1 MIEPE
6 KTPSMKERED
16 DSAGNPHRFAFII
29 ALVLIGIVAVAGCAA
44 FLFFWHKGNE
54 KAEAFSGLLGFLA
67 AISSSIVT
75 VVYIYLTSASLQK
88 AQASINLQREEL
100 EQVKSSVD
108 LQRREWEQKVR
119 VFPQFWITT
128 TANLTTWHRP
138 NPQYPAGSQFLPL
151 QFNRRFT
158 LKVWNYSEQ
167 SFLIESVHIQR
178 SDVGMVANQQMKEV
192 QIVVTPH
199 SVAEEDVSYLVMPVL
214 TQSLA
219 SNQRRS
225 IMMNDLDKSARI
237 FVRLVYSD
245 WSQKHAETEIR
256 EFELTYRPGDAD
268 VAIRASLSESG
279 ISPSI

>member
-1 MIEPE
+1 MTEPR
-6 KTPSMKERED
+6 KASSVKEREEN
-16 DSAGNPHRFAFII
+16 SAENPHRFALII
-29 ALVLIGIVAVAGCAA
+29 ALALIGIVAVAGCAA

-54 KAEAFSGLLGFLA
+54 KAEAFSGLLAFLA
-67 AISSSIVT
+67 AIASSIVT
-75 VVYIYLTSASLQK
+75 VVFIYLTSASLQK

-100 EQVKSSVD
+100 EQIKSSVD

-128 TANLTTWHRP
+128 TENTTIWFMPDPR
-138 NPQYPAGSQFLPL
+138 YPGGSQRMALK
-151 QFNRRFT
+151 FNKRFM
-158 LKVWNYSEQ
+158 LRVWNYSEQ
-167 SFLIESVHIQR
+167 SFLIESVRIHR
-178 SDVGMVANQQMKEV
+178 SDVGMVPNQQSEDV

-199 SVAEEDVSYLVMPVL
+199 SVGEEDVSYLVMPVL
-214 TQSLA
+214 TQSFA
-219 SNQRRS
+219 GNQPAN

-268 VAIRASLSESG
+268 VAIRVPPSASVTT
-279 ISPSI
+279 PSI